1 MAITK
6 TTTVKTAE
14 VMFLTS
20 EEKSEAV
27 IQVRLLDT
35 WDDPDDA
42 ELPIQ
47 KMRKFNIKPGDD
59 VSAHPQFVQDLV
71 AWLQG

>member
-6 TTTVKTAE
+6 TTTIKTAE

-27 IQVRLLDT
+27 VQVRLLDT

-59 VSAHPQFVQDLV
+59 ISVHPQFIQDLIN
-71 AWLQG
+71 WLRG